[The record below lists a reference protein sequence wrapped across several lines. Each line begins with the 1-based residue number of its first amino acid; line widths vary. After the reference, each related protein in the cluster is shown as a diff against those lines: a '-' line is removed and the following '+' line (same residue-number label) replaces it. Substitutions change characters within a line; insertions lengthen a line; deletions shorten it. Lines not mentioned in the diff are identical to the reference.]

1 MVDIFGINRLKR
13 ISPFQGLARFGV
25 ISFIGFHPMLL
36 IAPLRGF
43 DSRFIINIG
52 LHPMLVIAPLRGF
65 DLLRTNS
72 IGLHPML
79 MISPLRGF

>member
-36 IAPLRGF
+36 IALLRGF
-43 DSRFIINIG
+43 DSRFIIFIG
-52 LHPMLVIAPLRGF
+52 LHL
-65 DLLRTNS
+65 
-72 IGLHPML
+72 ML
-79 MISPLRGF
+79 MISPLRGFDSRFVFFIGLQPMLMIAPLRGF